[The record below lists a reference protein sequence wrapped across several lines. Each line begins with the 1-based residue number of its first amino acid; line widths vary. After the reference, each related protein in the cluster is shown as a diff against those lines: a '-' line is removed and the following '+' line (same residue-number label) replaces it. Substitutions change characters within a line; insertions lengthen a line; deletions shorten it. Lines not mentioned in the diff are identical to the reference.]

1 MPVPRKKNF
10 LRSIIKNQWMD
21 GQNCPEKNTNFTWS
35 WSWSNASENRSIVLP
50 FEVGNILASLEAGGL
65 ALESLPGLNK
75 VETCQIWYNDKEK
88 LRPNLSEFEKN

>member
-1 MPVPRKKNF
+1 MNGTGKSFANLHWF
-10 LRSIIKNQWMD
+10 FITYCFI
-21 GQNCPEKNTNFTWS
+21 
-35 WSWSNASENRSIVLP
+35 ENRSIVLP
-50 FEVGNILASLEAGGL
+50 FGVGNILASLEAGGL